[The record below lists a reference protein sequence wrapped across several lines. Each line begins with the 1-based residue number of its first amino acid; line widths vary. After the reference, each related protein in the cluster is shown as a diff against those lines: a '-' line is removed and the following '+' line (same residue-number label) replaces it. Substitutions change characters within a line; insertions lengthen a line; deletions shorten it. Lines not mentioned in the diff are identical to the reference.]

1 MKRLRADLQAKLQDK
16 LHSMK
21 EDVLMERK
29 DREMKRIKSAFG
41 IKDDF
46 EEGRAFNFE
55 TEKERQERLAR
66 LAEEDR
72 IKERIKY

>member
-1 MKRLRADLQAKLQDK
+1 
-16 LHSMK
+16 
-21 EDVLMERK
+21 MERK